1 SQKDRNTGRT
11 TPTPIVVAGIAGGK
25 AYLDAHLLDT
35 GLDCRYANTKSGR
48 RALCNRLRKHRVTRA
63 VFEPTGRYH
72 RQLHQCLAAAG
83 LQTVLVN
90 PLRSR
95 RFAAALGQLANNDRV
110 DATMLAR
117 FGRLADLQATPPQA
131 ANLQLLQDLL
141 VARRKLVAQLGTL
154 RKLTAALN
162 PQAAHRLTKP
172 LASLQAARTAC
183 DRDLQT
189 CLAADAVLARRA
201 EIIQSIPGC
210 GPLNAACLCAAMPE
224 LGSLGRRPAAAL
236 LGLAPFDRDSG
247 QRRGA
252 RSIRGGRA
260 QPRHLLYMAALSAT
274 RCQPAA
280 QACYQRLVANG
291 KSHKLALVAVLRRLA
306 GLLDTL
312 LRQDRLWQPAPPAHP
327 AEVVV

>member
-1 SQKDRNTGRT
+1 MT
-11 TPTPIVVAGIAGGK
+11 TSTPIVVAGIDVGK

-35 GLDCRYANTKSGR
+35 SLDRRYANTKSGR
-48 RALCNRLRKHRVTRA
+48 RALCNWLLKQSVTRA

-72 RQLHQCLAAAG
+72 RRLHQCLAAAG
-83 LQTVLVN
+83 LETVLVN

-95 RFAAALGQLANNDRV
+95 RFAEALGQLAKNDRV

-131 ANLQLLQDLL
+131 ANLRLLQDLL
-141 VARRKLVAQLGTL
+141 VARRKLVEQLGTL
-154 RKLTAALN
+154 RKLTAELD
-162 PQAAHRLTKP
+162 PQAARCLTKP
-172 LASLQAARTAC
+172 LASLQAARAAC

-189 CLAADAVLARRA
+189 CLAADTVLARRA
-201 EIIQSIPGC
+201 EIIQSIPGF
-210 GPLNAACLCAAMPE
+210 GPLNAACLCATMPA

-247 QRRGA
+247 QLRGA
-252 RSIRGGRA
+252 RSIRAGRA
-260 QPRHLLYMAALSAT
+260 QPRRLLYMAALSAT
-274 RCQPAA
+274 RCQPDA

-291 KSHKLALVAVLRRLA
+291 KSHKLALVAVMRRLA

-312 LRQDRLWQPAPPAHP
+312 LREDRLWQPEPPARP
-327 AEVVV
+327 AEALV